1 MKKLNLKEAKCYE
14 LERIFF
20 FKINKGIIKVL
31 KVLLKV
37 KKKKTIHIS
46 VANQKTKKRNL
57 NRTGIIIY
65 PVLTNFNL
73 KLEKV
78 LTLFFKKN
86 SEKLIE

>member
-37 KKKKTIHIS
+37 KKKPFTFQSQIRKP
-46 VANQKTKKRNL
+46 KKRNL

-73 KLEKV
+73 KMEKV
-78 LTLFFKKN
+78 LTLFLKKN

>member
-37 KKKKTIHIS
+37 KKKTIHIS

-57 NRTGIIIY
+57 NRTGIIIH

>member
-14 LERIFF
+14 LERFFF

-37 KKKKTIHIS
+37 KKKKPIHIS

>member
-37 KKKKTIHIS
+37 KKKTIHIS

-73 KLEKV
+73 KMEKV
-78 LTLFFKKN
+78 LTLFLKKN